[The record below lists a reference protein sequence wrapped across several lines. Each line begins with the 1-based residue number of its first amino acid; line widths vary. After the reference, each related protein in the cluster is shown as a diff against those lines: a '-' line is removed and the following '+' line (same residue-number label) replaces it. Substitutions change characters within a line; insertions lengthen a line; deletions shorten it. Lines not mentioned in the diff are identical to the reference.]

1 MLKLYF
7 LGGVQLVNKFAYDNY
22 GEVTCIYTV
31 ATNPLIWT
39 QTQTQKI
46 TFPPRSSFT
55 HIFKLQARFFKSW
68 HELQT
73 QNLLFYDNCCLK
85 WIAVVAQWHRHCILF
100 ASWYL
105 FIFQFYF
112 IFSHNDMKLFLI
124 LKLRFSGNHFKSTS
138 IKKRKEKKRK
148 RKTKKKRT
156 SINSI
161 V

>member
-1 MLKLYF
+1 MHLHRSNQSSHLDTNPNTKDNLSSQVLIHTYLQIASKVLQIMARATNAEF
-7 LGGVQLVNKFAYDNY
+7 IILWQLLFKMN
-22 GEVTCIYTV
+22 CCSSTV
-31 ATNPLIWT
+31 A
-39 QTQTQKI
+39 QTLH
-46 TFPPRSSFT
+46 F
-55 HIFKLQARFFKSW
+55 IF
-68 HELQT
+68 
-73 QNLLFYDNCCLK
+73 
-85 WIAVVAQWHRHCILF
+85 LF

-161 V
+161 VQ